1 MGMVSKVKVCGL
13 DDYVCE
19 ECGFVYHD
27 RETAELCENYCR
39 THHACSLEITSK
51 AVHKPMPRI

>member
-1 MGMVSKVKVCGL
+1 MVTKVKVCGL

-27 RETAELCENYCR
+27 RETAGLCENYCR

-51 AVHKPMPRI
+51 AAHKPMPRI